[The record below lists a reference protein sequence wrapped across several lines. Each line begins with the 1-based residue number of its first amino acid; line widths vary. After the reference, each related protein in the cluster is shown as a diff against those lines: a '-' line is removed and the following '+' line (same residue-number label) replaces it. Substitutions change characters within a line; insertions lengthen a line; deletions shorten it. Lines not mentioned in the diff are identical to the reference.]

1 MIDQLFTNLTTALS
15 GTFLLSLTA
24 AFGWG
29 VLSILLSPCHLSSIP
44 LVIGYI
50 SSQGQIEVKRT
61 FNLALTFA
69 VGILITI
76 AVIGLITA
84 SLGRLM
90 GDIGIWG
97 NWLVAVIFIIIGL
110 YLMDIIHWDWNK
122 LNRVN
127 DKQGGLWGAFVLG
140 LIFGIGLGPC
150 TFAFL
155 APVLGV
161 VFQTA
166 TENWWRAV
174 LLISAFGIGHCAV
187 IVLAG
192 SLTNLVQRY
201 LNWTEESKAT
211 IYIKRVAGFFVILGG
226 VYFIYSSILNY

>member
-1 MIDQLFTNLTTALS
+1 MIDQIFTNLTIALS
-15 GTFLLSLTA
+15 GNFLLAISA

-50 SSQGQIEVKRT
+50 SNQGQIKVKRS
-61 FNLALTFA
+61 FNLALIFA
-69 VGILITI
+69 LGILVTI
-76 AVIGLITA
+76 AAIGLITA
-84 SLGRLM
+84 SMGRLM
-90 GDIGIWG
+90 GDIGTWG
-97 NWLVAVIFIIIGL
+97 NWLVAILFVIIGL
-110 YLMDIIHWDWNK
+110 YLMDIIHWDWNRLK
-122 LNRVN
+122 IGNN
-127 DKQGGLWGAFVLG
+127 QQGGMWSAFALG

-155 APVLGV
+155 APVLGI

-166 TENWWRAV
+166 TENWWKAI

-192 SLTNLVQRY
+192 SLANLVQKY
-201 LNWTEESKAT
+201 LNWTEESKTT

-226 VYFIYSSILNY
+226 VYFIYSTILTY

>member
-1 MIDQLFTNLTTALS
+1 MIEQLFSDLTLALS
-15 GTFLLSLTA
+15 GSFSLAIIA

-50 SSQGQIEVKRT
+50 GSQGTVKVKRS
-61 FNLALTFA
+61 FYLALVFSI
-69 VGILITI
+69 GILLTI
-76 AVIGLITA
+76 AGIGLITA
-84 SLGRLM
+84 SMGRLM

-97 NWLVAVIFIIIGL
+97 NWLVAGIFIIIGL
-110 YLMDIIHWDWNK
+110 YLMDIIRWDWSG
-122 LNRVN
+122 LNFGQ
-127 DKQGGLWGAFVLG
+127 KKISGLWGALVLG

-166 TENWWRAV
+166 ADNWWKAIA
-174 LLISAFGIGHCAV
+174 LILAFGTGHCAI
-187 IVLAG
+187 IVAAG
-192 SLTNLVQRY
+192 STASLVQKY
-201 LNWTEESKAT
+201 LNWSEESKAAV
-211 IYIKRVAGFFVILGG
+211 YIKRGAGFLVLLGG
-226 VYFIYSSILNY
+226 IYFIYNIY